1 MSDFVLTD
9 NLTSK
14 RINLTFEEFYDLKIG
29 LMWANEEY
37 SQEESLVER
46 SEEFLTL
53 NKKMSWG

>member
-29 LMWANEEY
+29 LMCANEEY